1 MNTFDIFASQLWE
14 EAKRFNEKAIEDK
27 DSSSKDPYFHA
38 ALLIGMSALEAYI
51 NGICEDLLANP
62 NIPLHEQS
70 ILSEKELEFDCGEF
84 RVGGKLQMYR
94 LTDRIEFLFF
104 KFSKIK
110 INGNTH
116 SWYGNLK
123 SSIKLRN
130 NLVHPKES
138 VRVTESNTK
147 LLMESVKECLQQ
159 VSKAVYGKEF
169 PFIRL
174 ELQSKLTF

>member
-1 MNTFDIFASQLWE
+1 MNSFDIFASQLWE
-14 EAKRFNEKAIEDK
+14 EAKRFNEKAI
-27 DSSSKDPYFHA
+27 DSVDPTAKEPFFHA
-38 ALLIGMSALEAYI
+38 AILIGMSALEAYI
-51 NGICEDLLANP
+51 NGICEDLMTNP

-70 ILSEKELEFDCGEF
+70 ILCEKEIQFDGGEF
-84 RVGGKLQMYR
+84 RIGEKLQMYR

-104 KFSKIK
+104 KFGGIK

-123 SSIKLRN
+123 ASIKLRN
-130 NLVHPKES
+130 SLVHPKES

-147 LLMESVKECLQQ
+147 ILMESVKDCLQQ
-159 VSKAVYGKEF
+159 ISKVVYGKEF
-169 PFIRL
+169 PFLKL